1 MIDTE
6 ALKRKILDLAIR
18 GKLVPQDPNDEPASE
33 LLKRIKNERDRLI
46 DEGKIKGKKDD
57 FSYIFKG
64 DDNCYYEKKGKE
76 IRNITDEIPFVIPD
90 SWAWS
95 RIGSYSLKVTDFV
108 ASGSFK
114 SLRENVAY
122 YKKPNY
128 ALMIKTQ
135 DFQNNFSEDLTYT
148 DEHGYNFLSNSNLYG
163 GELIL
168 SNVGSVGKV
177 YIVPHFNLKMT
188 LAPNSIM
195 VRFFDESLNLY
206 LYYLLQSKF
215 GYTCLKNITSA
226 TAIQKFNKTDFKT
239 ILVPIPPKNE
249 QLRIINSLNTLSSKL
264 DEINNLNVQIQL
276 VKSQIKNKIIKLGI
290 QGKLLNS
297 DDNYYSKNIK
307 LKDCGQLL
315 SGRDL
320 ELKFINNEK
329 RGIPYI
335 TGASQISDNNNLIIN
350 RWTNYPT
357 VISQLHDVLITV
369 KGTIGKTAINNVG
382 NIHIAR
388 QIMAFKSETY
398 ILPEYILLV
407 FQNNVNSLNL
417 ANNSLIPGIK
427 RDNLLNIKFP
437 LFSIQKQREIC
448 SLNSKC
454 FELLNTI

>member
-1 MIDTE
+1 
-6 ALKRKILDLAIR
+6 
-18 GKLVPQDPNDEPASE
+18 
-33 LLKRIKNERDRLI
+33 
-46 DEGKIKGKKDD
+46 
-57 FSYIFKG
+57 
-64 DDNCYYEKKGKE
+64 
-76 IRNITDEIPFVIPD
+76 
-90 SWAWS
+90 
-95 RIGSYSLKVTDFV
+95 
-108 ASGSFK
+108 
-114 SLRENVAY
+114 
-122 YKKPNY
+122 
-128 ALMIKTQ
+128 MIKTQ
-135 DFQNNFSEDLTYT
+135 DFQNDFSEDLTYT
-148 DEHGYNFLSNSNLYG
+148 DEHGYNFLANSNLYG

-215 GYTCLKNITSA
+215 GYTSLKNITSA

-249 QLRIINSLNTLSSKL
+249 QLKIINSLETLSSKL
-264 DEINNLNVQIQL
+264 DEISNLNAQIQFL
-276 VKSQIKNKIIKLGI
+276 KSQIKNKIIKLGI

-307 LKDCGQLL
+307 LKDCGKLL

-329 RGIPYI
+329 IGIPYI

-388 QIMAFKSETY
+388 QIMAFKSGTY
-398 ILPEYILLV
+398 ILPEYALLA

-427 RDNLLNIKFP
+427 RDNLLNIEFP
-437 LFSIQKQREIC
+437 LFSIQRQREIC
-448 SLNSKC
+448 SLSSKC
-454 FELLNTI
+454 FELLDTI

>member
-1 MIDTE
+1 MI
-6 ALKRKILDLAIR
+6 
-18 GKLVPQDPNDEPASE
+18 
-33 LLKRIKNERDRLI
+33 
-46 DEGKIKGKKDD
+46 
-57 FSYIFKG
+57 
-64 DDNCYYEKKGKE
+64 
-76 IRNITDEIPFVIPD
+76 
-90 SWAWS
+90 
-95 RIGSYSLKVTDFV
+95 SLKFV
-108 ASGSFK
+108 CSLEKGNFNSG
-114 SLRENVAY
+114 E
-122 YKKPNY
+122 
-128 ALMIKTQ
+128 
-135 DFQNNFSEDLTYT
+135 
-148 DEHGYNFLSNSNLYG
+148 
-163 GELIL
+163 
-168 SNVGSVGKV
+168 
-177 YIVPHFNLKMT
+177 NLKYLDVKT
-188 LAPNSIM
+188 LRSEKEA
-195 VRFFDESLNLY
+195 
-206 LYYLLQSKF
+206 
-215 GYTCLKNITSA
+215 
-226 TAIQKFNKTDFKT
+226 
-239 ILVPIPPKNE
+239 
-249 QLRIINSLNTLSSKL
+249 
-264 DEINNLNVQIQL
+264 
-276 VKSQIKNKIIKLGI
+276 KIIKSGYIVNPNEKVIIVDGENSGEIFTVSERGYMGSTMRLFVANKYINQEYLDIFLQTLKNTLRKNKKGSAIPHLNPGLFYSFMVPLPPIEEQERVANKVNVILKKLEEIKLINENITKLKDIIKTRIIHLGVN
-290 QGKLLNS
+290 GKLLKS

-357 VISQLHDVLITV
+357 VISQLRDVLITV

>member
-1 MIDTE
+1 MPYEIPNSWCWTRLKSISTIINGYAFKKQDFKSFGKFKIIKIGNITTKGLDLSKCDFTDFNPGE
-6 ALKRKILDLAIR
+6 AFTPTQGDLLIALSGATTGKMCFYNLNNESCFINQRTCIMRFLSYRFIKPALYSYFASTKTKEILDNSYGGAQPNISSE
-18 GKLVPQDPNDEPASE
+18 KIENMLVP
-33 LLKRIKNERDRLI
+33 
-46 DEGKIKGKKDD
+46 
-57 FSYIFKG
+57 
-64 DDNCYYEKKGKE
+64 
-76 IRNITDEIPFVIPD
+76 
-90 SWAWS
+90 
-95 RIGSYSLKVTDFV
+95 
-108 ASGSFK
+108 
-114 SLRENVAY
+114 
-122 YKKPNY
+122 
-128 ALMIKTQ
+128 
-135 DFQNNFSEDLTYT
+135 
-148 DEHGYNFLSNSNLYG
+148 
-163 GELIL
+163 
-168 SNVGSVGKV
+168 
-177 YIVPHFNLKMT
+177 
-188 LAPNSIM
+188 
-195 VRFFDESLNLY
+195 
-206 LYYLLQSKF
+206 
-215 GYTCLKNITSA
+215 
-226 TAIQKFNKTDFKT
+226 
-239 ILVPIPPKNE
+239 LVPIKE
-249 QLRIINSLNTLSSKL
+249 QIRIDKTLSACLNKIN
-264 DEINNLNVQIQL
+264 EIEARQKELLLLKNAIR
-276 VKSQIKNKIIKLGI
+276 NKIINLGI
-290 QGKLLNS
+290 NGKLLSS

-437 LFSIQKQREIC
+437 LFSIQKQRQIC